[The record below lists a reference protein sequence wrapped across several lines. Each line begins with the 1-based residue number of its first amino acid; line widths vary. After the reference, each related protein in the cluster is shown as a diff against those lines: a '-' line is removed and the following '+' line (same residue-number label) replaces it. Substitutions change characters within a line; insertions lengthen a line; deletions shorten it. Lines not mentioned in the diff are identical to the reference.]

1 MINFKVYNKEG
12 TLQYEVSSK
21 SSYCL
26 EKYHHVAIGQNRKKL
41 AFKYDNTIHNLVQGP
56 TDISN
61 ETQLYD
67 YLYSSNEGYGILKN
81 DISLSGTFFSDHKTH
96 NYPTISAEKTLSGNF
111 SIFPNTTAYT
121 SSADKY
127 IFKSY
132 RPLTLQN
139 LTISG
144 FTNPYLNIVDVSSS
158 ELTISG
164 CIFSNN
170 DVGVNINVDY
180 SHNTTHII
188 NSTFKSLKANK
199 LIPTPNESSTFKSL
213 KANKLI
219 PVPDES
225 STFKSL
231 KANKLKANGP
241 RLVQSNKKVKINRRN
256 NGQTND
262 TTGEEKW
269 SPGSAIRYKGEMLYI
284 TDSSFVDNSNSYT
297 GGAIY
302 AETYIKTLT
311 LSGEN
316 LFSHNISSL
325 GGAICITDANEIIV
339 NNGMATFNGNI
350 SDIGGAILSE
360 SPAMSG
366 GGTYIFSDNCANSGG
381 AIFAYDKMTISGG
394 TYTFSDNCANL
405 QDAGAIKAT
414 DISITDGSY
423 TFKRNIAKNYGGAI
437 NVSNKMTISGGTY
450 TFKGNIA
457 KEEGGGAISTIN
469 LITTYGTYTF
479 SDNCANLQDGG
490 AIWTSDISITDGSYT
505 FKGNIANTSGGAI
518 ATINLITTGGTY
530 TVSDNCAN
538 YGGAINATDI
548 SITDGSYTFNSNIAK
563 TFGGAIYAYS
573 MLTIKDG
580 TYTFSDNCANL
591 QDGGVIKATDIS
603 ITDGSY
609 TFNGNIAN
617 TYGGAINTTNLIT
630 TGGTYTVSDNC
641 ANYGGAINATDISIT
656 DGSYTFNSNIAKTF
670 GGAIY
675 SYGTVDISTVKT
687 VRFYGNSSISNST
700 LGNHIF
706 TKDICY
712 NDSSH
717 VIFNMPDCSGSD
729 GSAVWSR
736 LYGQICPP

>member
-41 AFKYDNTIHNLVQGP
+41 AFKYDNTIHNLVQAP

-81 DISLSGTFFSDHKTH
+81 DISLSGTFFSDHKTQ
-96 NYPTISAEKTLSGNF
+96 NYPTISAEKNLSGNF

-199 LIPTPNESSTFKSL
+199 LIPTP
-213 KANKLI
+213 
-219 PVPDES
+219 DES

-284 TDSSFVDNSNSYT
+284 TDSSFVDNSNSSA
-297 GGAIY
+297 GGANY
-302 AETYIKTLT
+302 AETYIQTLT

-316 LFSHNISSL
+316 LFSRNISSL
-325 GGAICITDANEIIV
+325 GGAICIADANEIIV
-339 NNGMATFNGNI
+339 NNGMATLIGNI
-350 SDIGGAILSE
+350 ADVGGAIFSD

-381 AIFAYDKMTISGG
+381 AIFAYDKMTITGG

-405 QDAGAIKAT
+405 
-414 DISITDGSY
+414 
-423 TFKRNIAKNYGGAI
+423 NNGGAI
-437 NVSNKMTISGGTY
+437 FAT
-450 TFKGNIA
+450 
-457 KEEGGGAISTIN
+457 
-469 LITTYGTYTF
+469 
-479 SDNCANLQDGG
+479 
-490 AIWTSDISITDGSYT
+490 DISITDGSYT
-505 FKGNIANTSGGAI
+505 FKGNIA
-518 ATINLITTGGTY
+518 
-530 TVSDNCAN
+530 
-538 YGGAINATDI
+538 
-548 SITDGSYTFNSNIAK
+548 K
-563 TFGGAIYAYS
+563 TFGGAIS
-573 MLTIKDG
+573 TQ
-580 TYTFSDNCANL
+580 NL
-591 QDGGVIKATDIS
+591 IT
-603 ITDGSY
+603 TDGSY

-641 ANYGGAINATDISIT
+641 ANLHDGGAIYAGMLTIK
-656 DGSYTFNSNIAKTF
+656 DGSYTFKGNIAKEG

-687 VRFYGNSSISNST
+687 VRFYGNSSIYNSAR
-700 LGNHIF
+700 GNHIL
-706 TKDICY
+706 TYDICY

-717 VIFNMPDCSGSD
+717 VLFNMPDCSGID
-729 GSAVWSR
+729 GSAVWST
-736 LYGQICPP
+736 LYGHQICPP